1 MSTKSN
7 GDKAGRDQSLGPE
20 VVDPPLEPSETLD
33 PLTPV
38 AEVAEAVIEVQRRL
52 IRAPDMWIQM
62 MESTA
67 WMEMSAL
74 MASWPVLRMLGR
86 GDRHP
91 VLVMPGF
98 LGGDLSTLG
107 LRFFIRSWGYWTHG
121 WGGGENLGPTPEVV
135 ASIEKRLYE
144 VFSRH
149 ERKVT
154 LVGWS
159 AGGMYARKL
168 ARQHPEMVRSVVTLA
183 SPLQMTFDDRSA
195 LSFLTDQLRPGFDP
209 DFLGR
214 PEHELGPL
222 PVPATSIYTRTDG
235 VARWYACLDVVDD
248 QHENVEILGSHVG
261 QGFNP
266 SSLYVLADR
275 LAQPEDDWRPF
286 HPPAWTRGFFP
297 RPEAWEPRKGH
308 GGFAEPVNH

>member
-1 MSTKSN
+1 MATERNKRSARTES
-7 GDKAGRDQSLGPE
+7 AAGPE
-20 VVDPPLEPSETLD
+20 VDDAPLESSDALD
-33 PLTPV
+33 PVAPMSEA
-38 AEVAEAVIEVQRRL
+38 AEVVAEVQRRL
-52 IRAPDMWIQM
+52 IQAPTMWIQM

-74 MASWPVLRMLGR
+74 MASWPMLRMLGR

-98 LGGDLSTLG
+98 LGGDSSTLG

-121 WGGGENLGPTPEVV
+121 WGGGDNHGPTPEVV
-135 ASIEKRLYE
+135 AAIEERLTE
-144 VFSRH
+144 VYARH
-149 ERKVT
+149 ERKVS

-168 ARQHPEMVRSVVTLA
+168 ARKHPEMVRSVVTLA

-195 LSFLTDQLRPGFDP
+195 LSFLTDQLRKGFDP
-209 DFLGR
+209 DFLGK

-248 QHENVEILGSHVG
+248 QHENVEIIGSHVG

-297 RPEAWEPRKGH
+297 RAEAWEPRKGH
-308 GGFAEPVNH
+308 GGFAEPVS

>member
-7 GDKAGRDQSLGPE
+7 GDKPERDEPIGPE
-20 VVDPPLEPSETLD
+20 TVDPPMEPSDALD
-33 PLTPV
+33 PVT
-38 AEVAEAVIEVQRRL
+38 EVADAAETVVEFQRRL
-52 IRAPDMWIQM
+52 VRAPEMWIQM
-62 MESTA
+62 MESGA
-67 WMEMSAL
+67 WMELSAL

-91 VLVMPGF
+91 VMVMPGF

-107 LRFFIRSWGYWTHG
+107 LRFLTHG
-121 WGGGENLGPTPEVV
+121 WGRGDNLGPTPEVV
-135 ASIEKRLYE
+135 AAIEKRLTDVY
-144 VFSRH
+144 SRH
-149 ERKVT
+149 ERKIS

-183 SPLQMTFDDRSA
+183 SPLQMTFDDRST
-195 LSFLTDQLRPGFDP
+195 LSFLTDLLRPGFDP
-209 DFLGR
+209 DFLGK

-286 HPPAWTRGFFP
+286 HPPAWLRGFYP
-297 RPEAWEPRKGH
+297 RPEAWEPRAGH
-308 GGFAEPVNH
+308 GGSLEPVR